1 MAEILTGNLLQT
13 TRIEALAVLF
23 SIAYVI
29 LAAYQNNWCWPAAII
44 SVSLYIYICFTAKLY
59 SETGLQVFYL
69 AMGFYGW
76 WQWTKK
82 SIENKKINITTI
94 DFKKHVLIV
103 LSGIGI
109 TLPFYFT
116 TKNYTDAAL
125 PFSDAFVTAFSLIA
139 TFMVTKKILEN
150 WIYWIVIDSI
160 AIYIYMNRGLQLT
173 AVLYFIY
180 VIIAVVGF
188 INWRREFLQHKA

>member
-69 AMGFYGW
+69 AMAFYGW

-82 SIENKKINITTI
+82 STENKKISITTL
-94 DFKKHVLIV
+94 DFKNHVLII
-103 LSGIGI
+103 LPGIGI
-109 TLPFYFT
+109 TLPFYLI

-125 PFSDAFVTAFSLIA
+125 PFSDALVTAFSLIA

-173 AVLYFIY
+173 AILYLIY

-188 INWRREFLQHKA
+188 INWRKEFLQHKT